1 MPKKNKTW
9 THQLRYTL
17 QLEQLW
23 KGLTSSLGF
32 LIGVSMGTSCGIS
45 SSSSSAAA
53 LFFFPLFS
61 FLLPSAVVSACFLS
75 SVLFFFVCF
84 VDADSW
90 NAHKLVT
97 FPNVSTNA
105 AYTKKINT
113 FWVLTCTH
121 LVLRRLSLFRLQDRE
136 MAQVWGVDRQSH
148 RRLTLYVD
156 EFNHRS
162 FL

>member
-9 THQLRYTL
+9 IICWGSL
-17 QLEQLW
+17 QLKQLW
-23 KGLTSSLGF
+23 KVLTSSLGF
-32 LIGVSMGTSCGIS
+32 LTGVSMGTSCGIS
-45 SSSSSAAA
+45 SSSSDAA
-53 LFFFPLFS
+53 LFFFTFFT
-61 FLLPSAVVSACFLS
+61 FLLPSAVASACSLS
-75 SVLFFFVCF
+75 SVLFFF

-105 AYTKKINT
+105 AYTKKNNNT

-121 LVLRRLSLFRLQDRE
+121 LVFRRLSLFRLQDRE

-148 RRLTLYVD
+148 RRLTLNVD
-156 EFNHRS
+156 EFNHWS